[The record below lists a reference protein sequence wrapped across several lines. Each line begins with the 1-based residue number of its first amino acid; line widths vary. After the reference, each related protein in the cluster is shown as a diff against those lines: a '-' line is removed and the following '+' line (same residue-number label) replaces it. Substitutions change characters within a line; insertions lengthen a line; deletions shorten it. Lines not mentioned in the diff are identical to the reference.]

1 MSGLGSLTPTT
12 ETFTSTLG
20 KEYRVHFQLGYG
32 TQYRVEEN
40 MLKGR

>member
-1 MSGLGSLTPTT
+1 
-12 ETFTSTLG
+12 G